1 MEEREIMV
9 EISLKAY
16 EKLLDI
22 ESRVNTATDLV
33 LAIKDIKI
41 EVLLRV
47 IGTDGMIEVADRIKK
62 ADEDFWKRLKEQ
74 EKEKE
79 NGN

>member
-9 EISLKAY
+9 EIPLKAY

-22 ESRVNTATDLV
+22 ESRVRTAGE
-33 LAIKDIKI
+33 LALRGVAE
-41 EVLLRV
+41 EVVYLA
-47 IGTDGMIEVADRIKK
+47 IGTDDFKSAVDKK
-62 ADEDFWKRLKEQ
+62 KREHEKFLASL
-74 EKEKE
+74 KEKE

>member
-1 MEEREIMV
+1 MEERELMV
-9 EISLKAY
+9 GIPLERY
-16 EKLLDI
+16 EELLGI

-47 IGTDGMIEVADRIKK
+47 IGTGGMIDVADKIKK
-62 ADEDFWKRLKEQ
+62 KDEEFWQKLK

>member
-9 EISLKAY
+9 EIPLKAY

-33 LAIKDIKI
+33 VADKDIKI

-47 IGTDGMIEVADRIKK
+47 IGTGGMIDVADRIKK
-62 ADEDFWKRLKEQ
+62 KDEEFWQKLK